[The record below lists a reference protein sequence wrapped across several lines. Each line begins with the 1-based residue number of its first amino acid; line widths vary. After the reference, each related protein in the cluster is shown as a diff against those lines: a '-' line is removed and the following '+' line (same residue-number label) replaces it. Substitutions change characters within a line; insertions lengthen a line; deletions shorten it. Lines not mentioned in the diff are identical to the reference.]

1 MRDVAEATTPRGQ
14 PGDISQKIL
23 LAEHDPQDAKQ
34 VLQLVVI
41 DVAGQTTAN
50 SLAIGGRRPAGDP
63 YKPPNPDDGLGRASS
78 LSRYCTVDQTN
89 KNRPTPPGGRT

>member
-1 MRDVAEATTPRGQ
+1 MRDVAEATTPRSQ

-41 DVAGQTTAN
+41 DVAGQTTAT
-50 SLAIGGRRPAGDP
+50 L
-63 YKPPNPDDGLGRASS
+63 
-78 LSRYCTVDQTN
+78 
-89 KNRPTPPGGRT
+89 